1 MNRMD
6 RIAAETQ
13 HQHTSGRC
21 ESLDQHLQKQHIGE
35 NDFDK
40 LPYVHVL
47 RRDYAD
53 TTDTTMFSVM
63 SPSDVTS
70 TNSAAHSARRPDL
83 KNLSQ
88 SGSKG
93 TDIGPTP
100 RKKSKLNVLQYL
112 RQQIPFGRRRN
123 ALSMSE
129 GQFRKKLRK
138 KMERGNWEAVRE
150 LIASYDFSDIPEL
163 VISSSAKL
171 AQQKRENAAAM
182 PMIQD
187 GESLISGSVSDTG
200 TGAFPIPARQQDRDR
215 RPSYGS
221 RNGDRRSFT
230 GKESVAAAAAIK
242 AALIEE
248 SSQSADG
255 VAEASTIGENVL
267 HDVCRYRPPLDVVE
281 SLLLSLRQHRR
292 GCTSGKDEMG
302 RMPLHVAAA
311 SGASPAVIEA
321 LARADPYPASVGDIN
336 ARSPLHLLLR
346 NFQSESFHFSAGIPS
361 HSRKGIKTFESLTAS
376 RESQTKILFK
386 SVSILKSYMLTYP
399 GKVDFKDDDNSGLNP
414 LDYAIDKNL
423 MDEALI
429 QALIRRRHP
438 GRRST
443 YLSEASVDTPIH
455 KNSRDDRQRSR
466 RVSSNESQ
474 ESSDGQDINILRH
487 LEDVEIQARKHRI
500 QKIRAKR
507 KEEHL
512 NEALYDVFGIEEEP
526 LPLAY
531 PSPSVPKPCSNRSLR
546 PTTSKVKEVEESP
559 ALVKQNSMQLL
570 HQASPSPEI
579 ENTPI
584 EPQDEHI
591 VQEMTEEDIIN
602 QHLLAYFED
611 HDDELIGDLQYCEEE
626 DFDFSDPYSEETSA
640 EREFLEQQE
649 ASRVARAH
657 SIEYSHDWLAGGEGE
672 NIPPLF
678 EITVVLKSESERECR
693 RRDDSSC
700 CYSSNVSEVTAPDVS
715 GSKTSN
721 GGAISDV

>member
-1 MNRMD
+1 MD

-13 HQHTSGRC
+13 HQLTSGRC
-21 ESLDQHLQKQHIGE
+21 AILDQPLKKQHIGKQPPHRG
-35 NDFDK
+35 NKTHGDFDK
-40 LPYVHVL
+40 LPHVHVL
-47 RRDYAD
+47 RRDYAN

-70 TNSAAHSARRPDL
+70 TNSAAHSARQTDL
-83 KNLSQ
+83 KNTSQ
-88 SGSKG
+88 SGSKVP
-93 TDIGPTP
+93 DIGPP
-100 RKKSKLNVLQYL
+100 SWKKSKLNVMKYL
-112 RQQIPFGRRRN
+112 REQMPFGRRRN
-123 ALSMSE
+123 ALSMSV
-129 GQFRKKLRK
+129 GQFRKILRK

-163 VISSSAKL
+163 VISASSRQL
-171 AQQKRENAAAM
+171 AQQKRENEAAM
-182 PMIQD
+182 AILQD
-187 GESLISGSVSDTG
+187 GESCVVGNISEIG
-200 TGAFPIPARQQDRDR
+200 TGAFPIPARHQDRDR

-248 SSQSADG
+248 SGESAGDD
-255 VAEASTIGENVL
+255 AEASTFGENVL
-267 HDVCRYRPPLDVVE
+267 HDICRYRPPPDVVE

-292 GCTSGKDEMG
+292 GCTSGKDDMG

-346 NFQSESFHFSAGIPS
+346 NFQSESFHFGAGIPS
-361 HSRKGIKTFESLTAS
+361 HGRKGIKKFETLTAS
-376 RESQTKILFK
+376 RESQMKILFK

-429 QALIRRRHP
+429 RALIRRRHP

-443 YLSEASVDTPIH
+443 YLSEASADTPIH

-531 PSPSVPKPCSNRSLR
+531 PSPSVPKPCSNKSLR

-559 ALVKQNSMQLL
+559 AMVHENSMQLL
-570 HQASPSPEI
+570 HQPSPSPEI
-579 ENTPI
+579 ETTHI
-584 EPQDEHI
+584 KPQDEHI

-611 HDDELIGDLQYCEEE
+611 HDDELIGDLQYCEED
-626 DFDFSDPYSEETSA
+626 DFDFSDPYSEETSV

-657 SIEYSHDWLAGGEGE
+657 RIEYSHDWFAGGEGE

-678 EITVVLKSESERECR
+678 EITIVLRSESERECR
-693 RRDDSSC
+693 RGDDSC
-700 CYSSNVSEVTAPDVS
+700 CHSSNVSEVTSPDVS
-715 GSKTSN
+715 GSKN
-721 GGAISDV
+721 